1 MRNTVALASLAA
13 VFAAAPVAARAEEEK
28 PPELTPEQKMARRH
42 PQPVRVGDLIGRAIV
57 DDATSTIGRVQAVV
71 QASDG
76 KIRLVTP
83 YGGLLGFGSRLV
95 AVPVEVVALLG
106 HLVAAVDM
114 DRAAFE
120 KAPSW
125 YGSDSERTLG
135 RDEVIRIGLTRR

>member
-1 MRNTVALASLAA
+1 MRNTVALASLAVA
-13 VFAAAPVAARAEEEK
+13 VAAAPLAARAEEEK

-42 PQPVRVGDLIGRAIV
+42 PQPVRVGDLVGRAIV
-57 DDATSTIGRVQAVV
+57 DDSTATIGRVRAVV
-71 QASDG
+71 QDSSG
-76 KIRLVTP
+76 KLRLITP
-83 YGGLLGFGSRLV
+83 YGGLFGFGSRFV
-95 AVPVEVVALLG
+95 AVPVEAVALLG

-135 RDEVIRIGLTRR
+135 PDESIRVGLTRR

>member
-1 MRNTVALASLAA
+1 MRNTVVLASLAA
-13 VFAAAPVAARAEEEK
+13 AFAAAPVAARAEEEK

-42 PQPVRVGDLIGRAIV
+42 PQPVRVGDLVGRAIV
-57 DDATSTIGRVQAVV
+57 DGDTATIGRVRAVV
-71 QASDG
+71 QDG
-76 KIRLVTP
+76 NGKRRLITP
-83 YGGLLGFGSRLV
+83 YGGLFGFGSRFV
-95 AVPVEVVALLG
+95 AVPVEAVALLG

-135 RDEVIRIGLTRR
+135 PDEVIRVGLTRR

>member
-13 VFAAAPVAARAEEEK
+13 IFAAAPVAAREEEEK

-57 DDATSTIGRVQAVV
+57 DDNTATIGRVRAVV
-71 QASDG
+71 QAGNG

-83 YGGLLGFGSRLV
+83 YGGLLGFGARFV
-95 AVPVEVVALLG
+95 AVPVEAVALLG
-106 HLVAAVDM
+106 HLVAAKDM

-135 RDEVIRIGLTRR
+135 PDEVIRVGLTRR

>member
-1 MRNTVALASLAA
+1 MRNIVAFTSLTA
-13 VFAAAPVAARAEEEK
+13 VFAAPVVARAEDEK
-28 PPELTPEQKMARRH
+28 PPELTPEQKMARRF
-42 PQPVRVGDLIGRAIV
+42 PQPVRVGDLVGRAIV
-57 DDATSTIGRVQAVV
+57 DDSTSTIGRVRAVV
-71 QASDG
+71 QAGDG
-76 KIRLVTP
+76 KIWLVTP
-83 YGGLLGFGSRLV
+83 YGGLLGFGSRRV

-135 RDEVIRIGLTRR
+135 LDEVIRVGLTRR